1 MYSLRSSIVHGNG
14 KDIVK
19 EDLRLARNLIYQII
33 FAVVQNKEILG
44 FTSPNNLKNWIEQL
58 KFSS

>member
-1 MYSLRSSIVHGNG
+1 MYSLRSSIVHGND
-14 KDIVK
+14 KDTDK
-19 EDLRLARNLIYQII
+19 EDLRLARYLIYQII

-44 FTSPNNLKNWIEQL
+44 FTSPNNLKKWIEQL